1 MPLPEHSISSQI
13 YNGLPIQCAMM
24 YCPVVTRFR
33 IKDACQMNESYYF
46 EAVMRSTTNQTITVI
61 CGDKSEDIDITDTF
75 QRYTKFF
82 PDVDVSTDKDAYI
95 VFPIGTYFLYN
106 VQIEVATTPS
116 AWRPAPE
123 DAEDYADQVAQYAVD
138 SQTQKEIFD
147 KLTADGTAQG
157 IYMVNGQLYINGS
170 YIATGTLDA
179 SQVNVTNINASNIT
193 SGTISAN
200 KINGGTLSGSQIN
213 IGNGT
218 FTVNSSGSVVANSL
232 SSSNATI
239 TGGSIN
245 IDSGTQSIDKINL
258 TYYGGGNNMSSTGIK
273 ITMNPTST
281 RGGYVCTLGSSAI
294 DIKFTSVDGNSTQEI
309 QVSTTGVQIKVNNVT
324 RAILSPGSASGS
336 NASGK
341 LQIYDPNGTNRLWL
355 DYDTGLT
362 FRNASGVITK
372 QYGVS

>member
-1 MPLPEHSISSQI
+1 MPLPEQSISSQI
-13 YNGLPIQCAMM
+13 YNGLPIQCAMF
-24 YCPVVTRFR
+24 YCPIVTRFR

-82 PDVDVSTDKDAYI
+82 PDVDVSNDQDAYI

-179 SQVNVTNINASNIT
+179 SQVNVINLNASNIT

-200 KINGGTLSGSQIN
+200 KVSGGTLSGSQIN

-218 FTVNSSGSVVANSL
+218 FTVNSSGNVVANSL
-232 SSSNATI
+232 SSSNANI

-245 IDSGTQSIDKINL
+245 IDSGTTSIDKINL
-258 TYYGGGNNMSSTGIK
+258 TYFGGENNMSSTGIK
-273 ITMNPTST
+273 ITQNPTAT
-281 RGGYVCTLGSSAI
+281 RGKYETTIGSSGYEL
-294 DIKFTSVDGNSTQEI
+294 KFTSVDGNTTQEVTVSPTLI
-309 QVSTTGVQIKVNNVT
+309 QLKMNGVT
-324 RAILSPGSASGS
+324 RVSLSTGSASGS
-336 NASGK
+336 NASGSLK
-341 LQIYDPNGTNRLWL
+341 INDPNGTNRLWL